1 VGRDKTLL
9 SEGAQAGPPGRVLL
23 VVGEGH
29 FATRGLEPGAS
40 LVIGRDPACEL
51 ALDHPKVSRRH
62 AIVRVERDG
71 ATVEDAGGTNRVK
84 LGGRTLAAG
93 EKVAVPAG
101 AGFQVGP
108 FTVVL
113 LGGASEVGE
122 SLDGRAALTVR
133 DVRPSGLTDLLR
145 RVAASD
151 VSVVLRGETGSGKE
165 VMARTLHGASP
176 RRDGPFVAINCAALA
191 EHLLE
196 SELFGHERG
205 AFTGATGAKPG
216 LFEVAAG
223 GTVFLDEIGE
233 MPLGMQAKL
242 LRAIETRQVARVGG
256 VKPVD
261 LDVRFLSATHRDLRA
276 AVAAGGFRQDLYF
289 RLDGVTI
296 VIVPLR
302 ERRDAIPALVQEL
315 LPGGAITPAA
325 LAALHR
331 HDWPGNVRELRAV
344 LERARLL
351 AGDRPIDARHLVIE
365 STAAPPPDR
374 PPAPAPIG
382 RAGAGPVGEAA
393 AGGVAGAEPTGA
405 PAARPPIGEPGERDR
420 ILRALEQCAGN
431 QTRAARLLGISRAT
445 LATRLVLH
453 GIQRPRKP

>member
-9 SEGAQAGPPGRVLL
+9 SEGAQGGQPGRVLL
-23 VVGEGH
+23 VVGEGYLS
-29 FATRGLEPGAS
+29 TRGLDPGAT
-40 LVIGRDPACEL
+40 LVIGRDPGCEI

-62 AIVRVERDG
+62 AIVRAERD
-71 ATVEDAGGTNRVK
+71 ATTVEDAGGTNRVK

-93 EKVAVPAG
+93 EKVAVSAG
-101 AGFQVGP
+101 ASFQVGP
-108 FTVVL
+108 FAVLL

-176 RRDGPFVAINCAALA
+176 RKDGPFVAINCAALA

-205 AFTGATGAKPG
+205 AFTGAVGAKPG

-233 MPLGMQAKL
+233 LPLGMQAKL

-276 AVAAGGFRQDLYF
+276 AVAGGQFRQDLYF

-302 ERRDAIPALVQEL
+302 ERREAIPALVGEL
-315 LPGGAITPAA
+315 LPGATITPAA

-365 STAAPPPDR
+365 STEAPARAPDR
-374 PPAPAPIG
+374 PPAPALAGPIG
-382 RAGAGPVGEAA
+382 DPD
-393 AGGVAGAEPTGA
+393 
-405 PAARPPIGEPGERDR
+405 ERDR
-420 ILRALEQCAGN
+420 IVRALEQCAGN
-431 QTRAARLLGISRAT
+431 QTRAAKLLGVSRAT